1 MNNYKNI
8 ITQICAEQGIK
19 LTFKEDGWLII
30 LEKSGKTKCI
40 VGYKFPLNYQ
50 STAQIMDDKGL
61 FYDLMQY
68 KNLPIIKHFVIDK
81 NTKEELINNFFKQEK
96 ERIVVKGNIGTCGKE
111 VFLVDNISDLKKTI
125 NNLLTKQDTLS
136 LCPYYEIINEYR
148 VIVLNGKEKLIYGKK
163 RPIVIG
169 DGHSDLLTLAK
180 IFNEKYYND
189 EEKQHFI
196 KNYIPAKGEE
206 VMLSFK
212 FNLSM
217 GSVPYLDI
225 DSQIKNNILTIVHKI
240 IRELDIVFASID
252 IIETTNHQLFIMEAN
267 SGIMMNNFIKQI
279 ANGYD
284 IAYEIYNEAIKTMFA

>member
-1 MNNYKNI
+1 M
-8 ITQICAEQGIK
+8 
-19 LTFKEDGWLII
+19 I

-81 NTKEELINNFFKQEK
+81 NTKEKLINNFFKQEK

-225 DSQIKNNILTIVHKI
+225 DSQIKNNILAIVHKI